1 MTNNPRIYLW
11 IALALVVWLN
21 YDAWMRDYGPKPGA
35 ITTPTTQTSGGG
47 QTTGAPGDLS
57 SRIPQASKAEPG
69 ASTANQS
76 NECCASTSCAWRG
89 PG

>member
-35 ITTPTTQTSGGG
+35 ITTPTTQ
-47 QTTGAPGDLS
+47 APGPTSLTIGERSELS
-57 SRIPQASKAEPG
+57 AETWALRQGRGLHSR
-69 ASTANQS
+69 
-76 NECCASTSCAWRG
+76 
-89 PG
+89 